1 MKIEWSFEMN
11 RPWTIDQVLNFV
23 TIANRFK
30 SQIYVGAKG
39 RMLNA
44 KGHLG
49 VVSLSLSVP
58 PNATILLEIEGE
70 DAQEAFEG
78 VAVYLQNEEQ
88 RERAARLPSSSLIKR
103 RSRVA
108 Q

>member
-11 RPWTIDQVLNFV
+11 RPWTIEQVLNFV

-30 SQIYVGAKG
+30 SQIYVGSQGK
-39 RMLNA
+39 MLNA

-49 VVSLSLSVP
+49 VVSLSLSIGS
-58 PNATILLEIEGE
+58 NATVMLEVVGE

-78 VAVYLQNEEQ
+78 VSVYLQNED
-88 RERAARLPSSSLIKR
+88 RLHQASNLPPASLFEP
-103 RSRVA
+103 RSRIA